1 MPYKK
6 LIKTLPFHA
15 DNLYNIIIDVKKY
28 PQFIPH
34 CSFVSVERETERE
47 IIASMC
53 IEYHTFL
60 KKFEASYVSKIQLFP
75 ESHSVVISNMNNDLF
90 NELHS
95 SWKIT
100 PCIGGAEVIYEIS
113 FSLRNPVLNFTMSSV
128 LMKYSDVVMEAFS
141 KRANNILEKI

>member
-47 IIASMC
+47 IIASMG
-53 IEYHTFL
+53 I
-60 KKFEASYVSKIQLFP
+60 
-75 ESHSVVISNMNNDLF
+75 
-90 NELHS
+90 
-95 SWKIT
+95 
-100 PCIGGAEVIYEIS
+100 
-113 FSLRNPVLNFTMSSV
+113 
-128 LMKYSDVVMEAFS
+128 
-141 KRANNILEKI
+141 